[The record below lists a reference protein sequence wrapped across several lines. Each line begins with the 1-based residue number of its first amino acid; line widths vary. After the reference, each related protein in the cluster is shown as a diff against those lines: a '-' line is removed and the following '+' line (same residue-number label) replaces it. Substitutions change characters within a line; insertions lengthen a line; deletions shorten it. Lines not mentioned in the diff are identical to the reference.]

1 MHTPPNAPDAVTPWP
16 SAARGW
22 TVAGLLALASI
33 VSQADRTVVTLMAG
47 PIKTAFELS
56 DTAFSVLQSVAF
68 NVFYVLAC
76 IPIGRLADRFPR
88 RTVLGLCMGLFSLFA
103 MTSGLARS
111 YLQLFLIRIGVG
123 VGEASVTPASFSLL
137 SDHFPPERLGRP
149 ISVFLMSAPFGQGLT
164 LIAGGSLLQWLT
176 TSSFLQSGLF
186 SGMAP
191 WQVAFIIV
199 GFPGLLL
206 VPALL
211 LLREPP
217 RRGPGGELPLSVR
230 EVIDVVR
237 QRRAALLPIFA
248 GFAMVILVVNALA
261 FWTPTFLERTH
272 GLNKAQQGL
281 AFGSLL
287 LVCGTGGAYFAGWL
301 NDRLARRGTLDA
313 PLIVAAFSFVGCGVT
328 GTLAMLMPTVELAVL
343 FLVPTV
349 LMSTMP
355 IPCAGMSIQL
365 IVPSRAR
372 AQVSALYITIS
383 SLVGMGLGP
392 MLVGLLNDYVF
403 HDPLAIRY
411 SLAIVMTLPGPLMF
425 WLFRRARGP
434 YRALRAAA

>member
-1 MHTPPNAPDAVTPWP
+1 MHTPPPASTASAPWP
-16 SAARGW
+16 SASRGW
-22 TVAGLLALASI
+22 MVAGLLALTSMA
-33 VSQADRTVVTLMAG
+33 SQADRTVVTLMAA
-47 PIKTAFELS
+47 PIKAQFGLS

-88 RTVLGLCMGLFSLFA
+88 RVVLGLCMGLFSLFA
-103 MTSGLARS
+103 MASGLARS
-111 YLQLFLIRIGVG
+111 YLQLFLVRIGDG
-123 VGEASVTPASFSLL
+123 IGEASVTPASFSLL

-149 ISVFLMSAPFGQGLT
+149 IGAFLMSAPFGQGLT
-164 LIAGGSLLQWLT
+164 LIAGGSLMQWLT
-176 TSSFLQSGLF
+176 ASTFLHSGLF
-186 SGMAP
+186 HGMAP

-211 LLREPP
+211 LLREPA

-248 GFAMVILVVNALA
+248 GFAMVILVANALA

-287 LVCGTGGAYFAGWL
+287 LVCGTGGAFFAGWL
-301 NDRLARRGTLDA
+301 NDRLAQRGTLDA
-313 PLIVAAFSFVGCGVT
+313 PLKVAAFSFVGCGVA
-328 GTLAMLMPTVELAVL
+328 GALAMLMPTVELALL
-343 FLVPTV
+343 FLVPTA
-349 LMSTMP
+349 LMGTMP
-355 IPCAGMSIQL
+355 IPCAGTSIQL

-392 MLVGLLNDYVF
+392 MLVGLLNDYLF

-411 SLAIVMTLPGPLMF
+411 SLSIVMALPGPLMF
-425 WLFRRARGP
+425 WLFMRARGP
-434 YRALRAAA
+434 YRALREAQ

>member
-1 MHTPPNAPDAVTPWP
+1 MNTHPPASAAPSAPWP
-16 SAARGW
+16 SASRGW
-22 TVAGLLALASI
+22 MVAGLLALAS
-33 VSQADRTVVTLMAG
+33 VASQADRTVVTLMAG
-47 PIKTAFELS
+47 PIKAQFGLS

-76 IPIGRLADRFPR
+76 IPIGRLADRFAR
-88 RTVLGLCMGLFSLFA
+88 RTVLGLCMGLFSLFSMA
-103 MTSGLARS
+103 SGLARS
-111 YLQLFLIRIGVG
+111 YMQLFLMRIGVG
-123 VGEASVTPASFSLL
+123 IGEASVTPASFSLL

-149 ISVFLMSAPFGQGLT
+149 ISVFLMSAPFGQGMT
-164 LIAGGSLLQWLT
+164 LIAGGSLMQWLM
-176 TSSFLQSGLF
+176 TSNFLRSGLF

-191 WQVAFIIV
+191 WQVAFIVV
-199 GFPGLLL
+199 GFPGMLL

-211 LLREPP
+211 LLREPA
-217 RRGPGGELPLSVR
+217 RRGPGAEMHLSVR

-237 QRRAALLPIFA
+237 QRRAALLPIFG
-248 GFAMVILVVNALA
+248 GFAMVILVANALA
-261 FWTPTFLERTH
+261 FWMPTFLERTY

-281 AFGSLL
+281 AYGLLL
-287 LVCGTGGAYFAGWL
+287 LVCGTGGAYLAGWL
-301 NDRLARRGTLDA
+301 NDRLAQRGILDA
-313 PLIVAAFSFVGCGVT
+313 PLKVAAFSFVGCGVA
-328 GTLAMLMPTVELAVL
+328 GTLAMLMPTIELALL

-355 IPCAGMSIQL
+355 IPSAGTSIQL

-392 MLVGLLNDYVF
+392 MLVGLLNDYLF

-411 SLAIVMTLPGPLMF
+411 SLSIVMLLPGPLMF
-425 WLFRRARGP
+425 WLFMRACRP
-434 YRALRAAA
+434 YRALRAA

>member
-1 MHTPPNAPDAVTPWP
+1 MHTPPLASTASAPWP
-16 SAARGW
+16 SASRGW
-22 TVAGLLALASI
+22 MVAGLLALASI
-33 VSQADRTVVTLMAG
+33 ASQADRTVVTLMAG
-47 PIKTAFELS
+47 PIKAQFGLS

-88 RTVLGLCMGLFSLFA
+88 RAVLGLCMGLFSLFA
-103 MTSGLARS
+103 MASGLARS
-111 YLQLFLIRIGVG
+111 YLQLFLMRIGVG
-123 VGEASVTPASFSLL
+123 IGETSVSPASFSLL

-164 LIAGGSLLQWLT
+164 LIAGGSLMQWLT
-176 TSSFLQSGLF
+176 TSTFLHSGLF
-186 SGMAP
+186 NGMAP

-211 LLREPP
+211 LLREPA
-217 RRGPGGELPLSVR
+217 RRGPGSERPLSVR

-248 GFAMVILVVNALA
+248 GFAMVILVANALA

-287 LVCGTGGAYFAGWL
+287 LVCGTGGAFFAGWL
-301 NDRLARRGTLDA
+301 NDHLAQR
-313 PLIVAAFSFVGCGVT
+313 
-328 GTLAMLMPTVELAVL
+328 GTLAMLMPTVELALL

-349 LMSTMP
+349 LMGTMP
-355 IPCAGMSIQL
+355 IPCAGTSIQL

-403 HDPLAIRY
+403 LDPLAIRY
-411 SLAIVMTLPGPLMF
+411 SLSIVMVIPGPLMF
-425 WLFRRARGP
+425 WLFMRARGP
-434 YRALRAAA
+434 YRALRADP

>member
-47 PIKTAFELS
+47 PIKAAFELS

-217 RRGPGGELPLSVR
+217 RRGPGGERPLSVR
-230 EVIDVVR
+230 EVIDVLLAAGLR
-237 QRRAALLPIFA
+237 YRRRVF
-248 GFAMVILVVNALA
+248 G
-261 FWTPTFLERTH
+261 
-272 GLNKAQQGL
+272 GL
-281 AFGSLL
+281 AQRPPRASRYAGCAADRRRLQLRWLRRDRHIGHADADGGTYGAVPGTHCLDEHHAHSL
-287 LVCGTGGAYFAGWL
+287 
-301 NDRLARRGTLDA
+301 RRHVDPA
-313 PLIVAAFSFVGCGVT
+313 D
-328 GTLAMLMPTVELAVL
+328 
-343 FLVPTV
+343 
-349 LMSTMP
+349 
-355 IPCAGMSIQL
+355 
-365 IVPSRAR
+365 R
-372 AQVSALYITIS
+372 AQSRTGPGLCALHHHFVPRRHGAGPD
-383 SLVGMGLGP
+383 VGRP
-392 MLVGLLNDYVF
+392 
-403 HDPLAIRY
+403 AQR
-411 SLAIVMTLPGPLMF
+411 
-425 WLFRRARGP
+425 
-434 YRALRAAA
+434 LRVP

>member
-1 MHTPPNAPDAVTPWP
+1 MDNGAAPWP
-16 SAARGW
+16 NPSRGW
-22 TVAGLLALASI
+22 IVAGLLALASI
-33 VSQADRTVVTLMAG
+33 ASQADRTVVTLMAG
-47 PIKTAFELS
+47 PIKAQFGLS
-56 DTAFSVLQSVAF
+56 DTAFSILQSVAF

-76 IPIGRLADRFPR
+76 IPIGRLADRFAR
-88 RTVLGLCMGLFSLFA
+88 RVVLGLCMGLFSLFA
-103 MTSGLARS
+103 MASGLSRS
-111 YLQLFLIRIGVG
+111 YLQLFLMRIGVG

-149 ISVFLMSAPFGQGLT
+149 ISAFLMSAPFGQGMT

-176 TSSFLQSGLF
+176 TSTFLRSGLF
-186 SGMAP
+186 SGLAP
-191 WQVAFIIV
+191 WQVAFILV
-199 GFPGLLL
+199 GFPGMLL

-211 LLREPP
+211 LIREPA
-217 RRGPGGELPLSVR
+217 RRGPGGEVPLSVR

-248 GFAMVILVVNALA
+248 GFAMVILVANALA

-281 AFGSLL
+281 AFGVLL
-287 LVCGTGGAYFAGWL
+287 LLCGTGGAYCAGWL
-301 NDRLARRGTLDA
+301 TDRLAQRGALDA
-313 PLIVAAFSFVGCGVT
+313 PLKVAAFSFVGCGVA
-328 GTLAMLMPTVELAVL
+328 GALAMLMPTVELALL
-343 FLVPTV
+343 FLAPAV

-355 IPCAGMSIQL
+355 IPCAGTSIQL

-403 HDPLAIRY
+403 RNPLAIRY
-411 SLAIVMTLPGPLMF
+411 SLAIVLALPGPLMF
-425 WLFRRARGP
+425 WLFMRARGS
-434 YRALRAAA
+434 YRALRAANR